1 MYAALKLIHVA
12 TACLSIAGFTLR
24 GVWMLRDS
32 PLLRRKVVRV
42 APHINDT
49 VFLLSGVAL
58 IWLLSLPVLS
68 QPWLLAKFVAL
79 LFYIGLGMVALRFGK
94 TRAVR
99 AIAYVAALATFAYI
113 AGVALSKSLLSWLAI
128 AFS

>member
-1 MYAALKLIHVA
+1 MYAALKLIHVT
-12 TACLSIAGFTLR
+12 TAFLSIAGFTLR

-32 PLLRRKVVRV
+32 PLLQKKAVRI
-42 APHINDT
+42 APHVNDT
-49 VFLLSGVAL
+49 VFLLSGFSL
-58 IWLLSLPVLS
+58 LWLLALPVTG

-79 LFYIGLGMVALRFGK
+79 FFYIGFGMVAMRFGK

-99 AIAYVAALATFAYI
+99 TIAYFAALATFAYVV
-113 AGVALSKSLLSWLAI
+113 GVALSKSLLSWLAI

>member
-1 MYAALKLIHVA
+1 MYAALKLIHVT
-12 TACLSIAGFTLR
+12 TAFLSITGFTLR

-32 PLLRRKVVRV
+32 PLLQKKAVRI
-42 APHINDT
+42 APHVNDT
-49 VFLLSGVAL
+49 LFLLSGIAL
-58 IWLLSLPVLS
+58 IWLLALPVAG

-79 LFYIGLGMVALRFGK
+79 LFYIGFGMVAMRFGK

-99 AIAYVAALATFAYI
+99 AIAYFTALATFAYI
-113 AGVALSKSLLSWLAI
+113 VGVALSKSLLSWLAI

>member
-1 MYAALKLIHVA
+1 MYAALKLIHVT
-12 TACLSIAGFTLR
+12 TAFLSITGFTLR

-32 PLLRRKVVRV
+32 PLLQKKAVRI
-42 APHINDT
+42 APHVNDT
-49 VFLLSGVAL
+49 LFLLSGIAL
-58 IWLLSLPVLS
+58 IWLLALPVAG

-79 LFYIGLGMVALRFGK
+79 LFYIGFGMVAMRFGK

-99 AIAYVAALATFAYI
+99 AIAYFAALATFAYI
-113 AGVALSKSLLSWLAI
+113 VGVALSKSLLSWLAI